1 MQNQEDMQGM
11 YNVEDPINILFDQI
25 DTGQEFAVEGN
36 SPFSDWQLVDMVVA
50 NIMALQEY
58 THSYHMWKS
67 IAADDRTWLQ
77 FKEQSQKAYLDIEEL
92 EQTASTSGYGGA
104 NNTKHG

>member
-36 SPFSDWQLVDMVVA
+36 SPFSDWQLVDMGVA
-50 NIMALQEY
+50 KSLATQEY
-58 THSYHMWKS
+58 THSYRMWKI
-67 IAADDRTWLQ
+67 IANNDRTWLQ
-77 FKEQSQKAYLDIEEL
+77 FKAHFQ
-92 EQTASTSGYGGA
+92 
-104 NNTKHG
+104 